1 MTRWFGLTKSALK
14 RQQTNKE
21 VGANP
26 AFYDLS
32 RQRNNTKDEVQ
43 EKLNILT
50 AQIEILQ
57 EQNQNMQKAMENITS
72 LIIKKNESGY

>member
-32 RQRNNTKDEVQ
+32 RQRNNTKDETQ
-43 EKLNILT
+43 EKLNFVI
-50 AQIEILQ
+50 AQLEVLQ
-57 EQNQNMQKAMENITS
+57 EQIQNMQKATEN
-72 LIIKKNESGY
+72 KEK